1 MAHLH
6 TIFTA
11 YAYGFAALVLCAL
24 LLWVA
29 LDHRAQQKKLA
40 ELEARRLKKK

>member
-6 TIFTA
+6 ATFVTLA
-11 YAYGFAALVLCAL
+11 YCFAALVLGAL

-29 LDHRAQQKKLA
+29 LDHRAQQRKLA
-40 ELEARRLKKK
+40 ELEARRMGRK